1 MAAPIVDKRR
11 AQLHQDLDS
20 FLYAASTQPTDIRML
35 SNYLQDQPQYDKMQ
49 DLVPAEE
56 IEERLQ
62 LAREISARLRD
73 GGPPQLTALELSVI
87 MAVPLGTLRGI
98 KKLVTQQ
105 QLEGVGQLVKKC
117 TLVNFEPWSIFL
129 VAN

>member
-1 MAAPIVDKRR
+1 
-11 AQLHQDLDS
+11 
-20 FLYAASTQPTDIRML
+20 ML